1 MTATS
6 RLRHGSDLACFD
18 RLIPPKQYV
27 ILNACDSYEE
37 QRIDK
42 RSAHRATAKMVREY
56 ERLIHREDLE
66 LLAQVHRERRFPG
79 SSDLSRL
86 MYNRLVLPYINSDRW
101 MDIHPAV
108 AAASLFR
115 EYFGLEQS

>member
-1 MTATS
+1 
-6 RLRHGSDLACFD
+6 
-18 RLIPPKQYV
+18 LIPPKQYV
-27 ILNACDSYEE
+27 ILNACDSNEE

-86 MYNRLVLPYINSDRW
+86 MYNRLVLPYINSAAGWTSIPRW
-101 MDIHPAV
+101 PPRHSSGNTLDW
-108 AAASLFR
+108 SNR
-115 EYFGLEQS
+115 EQRDTA